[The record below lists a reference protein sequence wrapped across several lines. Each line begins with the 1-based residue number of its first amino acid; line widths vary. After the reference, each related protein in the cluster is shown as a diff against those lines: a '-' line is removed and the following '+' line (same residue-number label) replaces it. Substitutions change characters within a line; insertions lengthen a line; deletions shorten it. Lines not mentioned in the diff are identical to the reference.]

1 MISNGI
7 TLVCNP
13 ASLYFARS
21 LVKVSHFFSDLLE
34 VFSFALNKWN
44 TLRLGYLCPLG
55 MHCAE
60 NITIS
65 DYDALKRC
73 IPICLISKNK
83 LASEMT
89 EQSSFNI
96 SWGGMHSWQI
106 IFLRGVI
113 QRTLF
118 PLVLLVGVLKPLAVQ
133 QIEPRLCC
141 LLSLCQLFL
150 ERWWG
155 RRRRKRWR
163 ETDFT
168 FSSHSYQGQHLE
180 HNSDKE
186 RGSVI
191 RLRALPHTQAH
202 FIGISPSDTTTI
214 MHAQSIFTTMLVS

>member
-1 MISNGI
+1 M
-7 TLVCNP
+7 L
-13 ASLYFARS
+13 
-21 LVKVSHFFSDLLE
+21 K
-34 VFSFALNKWN
+34 
-44 TLRLGYLCPLG
+44 
-55 MHCAE
+55 
-60 NITIS
+60 NIIS
-65 DYDALKRC
+65 DYDALKTC
-73 IPICLISKNK
+73 IPISLISRNK
-83 LASEMT
+83 PASEMT
-89 EQSSFNI
+89 EQSYFNI
-96 SWGGMHSWQI
+96 SWGGMQSWQI

-155 RRRRKRWR
+155 RRRRKRRR

-168 FSSHSYQGQHLE
+168 FSSHSYQGQHLK

-191 RLRALPHTQAH
+191 RLRAHAHRHKRTSLAFLLPIRQRSCMHNP
-202 FIGISPSDTTTI
+202 FSPPCWFLSG
-214 MHAQSIFTTMLVS
+214 